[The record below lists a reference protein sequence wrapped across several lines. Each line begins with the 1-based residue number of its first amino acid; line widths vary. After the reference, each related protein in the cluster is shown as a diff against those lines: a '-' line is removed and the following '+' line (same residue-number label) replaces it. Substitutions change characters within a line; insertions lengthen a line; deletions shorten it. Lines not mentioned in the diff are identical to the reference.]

1 MSFKPQR
8 FITFSYVCE
17 ILIIRITPPFHM
29 IEGMIADDMAFVD
42 DTLIN
47 NRVFFYIVANGEKCS
62 PTIIL
67 I

>member
-1 MSFKPQR
+1 
-8 FITFSYVCE
+8 
-17 ILIIRITPPFHM
+17 M

-47 NRVFFYIVANGEKCS
+47 NRVFFYIVANGEKCGL
-62 PTIIL
+62 TIIF